1 MRFWEKI
8 EVTAKF
14 IAIKRLHASMPE
26 PHVVVHLF
34 PDNAKH
40 HFFVVPHQSDMS
52 CLFSELDQAI
62 NHATRVG
69 TPVHLV
75 PQCHHG
81 VPGRRINGVEQA
93 IQCEFTAVD
102 VANGD
107 QTCTHSAPCSSFWGW
122 GVCLVRSRILVLRQT
137 VRPVLIEFLQDL
149 KMQNHLGV
157 HEQTFSVTIE
167 RLFSPEHE
175 TYPASKLK
183 VCADWMKM
191 SVWWAA
197 NADSIKSTVI
207 G

>member
-1 MRFWEKI
+1 
-8 EVTAKF
+8 
-14 IAIKRLHASMPE
+14 
-26 PHVVVHLF
+26 
-34 PDNAKH
+34 
-40 HFFVVPHQSDMS
+40 
-52 CLFSELDQAI
+52 
-62 NHATRVG
+62 
-69 TPVHLV
+69 
-75 PQCHHG
+75 
-81 VPGRRINGVEQA
+81 
-93 IQCEFTAVD
+93 
-102 VANGD
+102 
-107 QTCTHSAPCSSFWGW
+107 
-122 GVCLVRSRILVLRQT
+122 LRQT